1 MSLPDIAAAP
11 EPPPDRPPRQLDRGL
26 TAAQCF
32 TIGFGSII
40 GTGWLLVLGSWLGQ
54 AGPLGAILAFAAGG
68 VLMMGVSLC
77 YAEMATTLPV
87 SGGEVAFA
95 YQAFGERTSFAIG
108 WLLALVYIAVTAFEA
123 ISAAW
128 LIGALVPGS
137 EGPVLYTIKGS
148 PVRLSTLLIGV
159 GGTIFLAWLNIR
171 GIRFAARFQ
180 DIFTWS
186 KIVISVLFLGAGILF
201 GKVANLEPLFQTGPG
216 GVSWSGVVSVFV
228 TTAFWYTGF
237 NMIPQAM
244 GEIAPGTSMRRV
256 GHAMLISVAVA
267 IAFYCLVI
275 LSASM
280 AAPWKSL
287 VAESL
292 PAAAAFQAAFNS
304 SILTKTVLLAA
315 LFGILTAWNPC
326 ILSASRILYV
336 LGRARIVA
344 PGLGAVH
351 PRFGTPSRAVAFVA
365 AVACV
370 GVFLGRSAILP
381 IVNVSAIAM
390 GVAYTVTCLGLI
402 KLRRTDPHR
411 PRPYRVPGG
420 IVTAGIGVVSS
431 AFMLVM
437 AIIQPYQAAKGDWPA
452 EWIAFG
458 AWIAIGIAFWMF
470 APRDRAGL
478 DEPERQALLLGS
490 ARD

>member
-1 MSLPDIAAAP
+1 M
-11 EPPPDRPPRQLDRGL
+11 PPRQLDRGL

-40 GTGWLLVLGSWLGQ
+40 GTGWLLVLGSWLDQ

-68 VLMMGVSLC
+68 VLMMAVSLC

-87 SGGEVAFA
+87 SGGEVAYA

-108 WLLALVYIAVTAFEA
+108 WLLALVYVAVTAFEA

-128 LIGALVPGS
+128 LIGALVPGT

-180 DIFTWS
+180 DTFTWS
-186 KIVISVLFLGAGILF
+186 KIVISLLFFGAGIFF
-201 GKVANLEPLFQTGPG
+201 GKVGNLEPLFQTGQSG

-244 GEIAPGTSMRRV
+244 EEIAPNTSVRRV

-267 IAFYCLVI
+267 IAYYCLVI

-280 AAPWKSL
+280 AAPWESL

-304 SILTKTVLLAA
+304 TILTKTVLLAA

-326 ILSASRILYV
+326 ILSASRILFV
-336 LGRARIVA
+336 LGRAHIVA

-365 AVACV
+365 AVACF

-381 IVNVSAIAM
+381 IVNISAIAM
-390 GVAYTVTCLGLI
+390 GAAFTVTCLGMI
-402 KLRRTDPHR
+402 KLRRTDPDR

-420 IVTAGIGVVSS
+420 TLTAGIGVVSS

-437 AIIQPYQAAKGDWPA
+437 AIVQPYQAAKGGWPA
-452 EWIAFG
+452 EWIALA
-458 AWIAIGIAFWMF
+458 AWLALGTLFWML
-470 APRDRAGL
+470 APRARAGL
-478 DEPERQALLLGS
+478 DESERRALILGS